1 MIPLISPARLLVLGR
16 TLHNKREEKHHE
28 EQEESANKTCE
39 KTSHRGTCQAK
50 Q

>member
-1 MIPLISPARLLVLGR
+1 MIPLISPARLLGR

-28 EQEESANKTCE
+28 EQEESAKKTGE
-39 KTSHRGTCQAK
+39 KTSHSGTCQAK